1 MKILFMSGL
10 IIAFLVLGIS
20 VTRCK
25 AKKDRLTQQMKI
37 EMLENNYETLL
48 QMYEKKS
55 ILVHDMKN
63 HMLAIAKMVEERQEG
78 VLVYIAQLAGEMR
91 HGINFISTN
100 HKMLD
105 SILNMKLQEAWEAQ
119 IKVQCKCD
127 DMGNLKLTL
136 VEICALFTNLLDNA
150 IEANKR
156 LPAGME
162 RKMDMVCR
170 KRGTMLIVSVSNPVW
185 TGADTE
191 DEIPL
196 KTTKEDKDMHGFGL
210 LSMKKVVGSH
220 DGYIKTNISN
230 NKFHIVA
237 YLTGFKK

>member
-1 MKILFMSGL
+1 MKILFMLGV
-10 IIAFLVLGIS
+10 IIILLMVGIY
-20 VTRCK
+20 VTRRK

-48 QMYEKKS
+48 KMYEKKS

-78 VLVYIAQLAGEMR
+78 VLVYTAQLAGEMR

-185 TGADTE
+185 IGANTE

-210 LSMKKVVGSH
+210 LSMKKVVSSH

-230 NKFHIVA
+230 NKFHIVV